1 MTLYIVR
8 RCVIALV
15 LVWIVLTLI
24 FAFLHLLPGDPGY
37 LLLSG
42 QSQRAPTP
50 QQVAD
55 VDAQLGL
62 NKPILIQYVS
72 YLNGLIHGNL
82 GSSFT
87 DGHPVMRDVLQRL
100 PRTVELILLST
111 LVSVIVGMPLGVW
124 AATSQGKAPD
134 VAVTIF
140 TSAAIS
146 IPVFVIGV
154 AFIYLLAVKLQWL
167 PSGGY
172 TAFAESPG
180 ESLKQAIMPVCALA
194 LAPLAAVA
202 RMTRSAVL
210 DLLSQDWVRTARAKG
225 LSRMATL
232 RRHVVRNALNPVVT
246 IVGLWMGQ
254 MIGGTVLVE
263 SVFNWPGISSQLV
276 TGAQERDYP
285 VVQGLVIIIATLFI
299 LLNLVVDCLYAVLD
313 PTVEYR

>member
-8 RCVIALV
+8 RCVIAVV
-15 LVWIVLTLI
+15 LVWVVLTLI

-42 QSQRAPTP
+42 QSNRAPTP
-50 QQVAD
+50 AQVAA

-62 NKPILIQYVS
+62 NKPILTQYAS
-72 YLNGLIHGNL
+72 YLGDLVHGNL
-82 GSSFT
+82 GRSFT
-87 DGHPVMRDVLQRL
+87 DGHPVVRDVVQRL
-100 PRTVELILLST
+100 PRTVELIVLATLLS
-111 LVSVIVGMPLGVW
+111 VVAGMPLGIW
-124 AATSQGKAPD
+124 AATNQGKPPD
-134 VAVTIF
+134 LVVTIF

-172 TAFAESPG
+172 TAFNDSPG
-180 ESLKQAIMPVCALA
+180 ENLKQAIMPVVALA

-210 DLLSQDWVRTARAKG
+210 DILSQDWVRTARAKG
-225 LSRMATL
+225 LSQATTMT
-232 RRHVVRNALNPVVT
+232 RHVVRNSLSPVVT
-246 IVGLWMGQ
+246 VVGLWMGQ

-263 SVFNWPGISSQLV
+263 SVFNWPGISSMLV

-285 VVQGLVIIIATLFI
+285 VVQGLVIVIATLFI
-299 LLNLVVDCLYAVLD
+299 LLNLVVDCFYAVLD